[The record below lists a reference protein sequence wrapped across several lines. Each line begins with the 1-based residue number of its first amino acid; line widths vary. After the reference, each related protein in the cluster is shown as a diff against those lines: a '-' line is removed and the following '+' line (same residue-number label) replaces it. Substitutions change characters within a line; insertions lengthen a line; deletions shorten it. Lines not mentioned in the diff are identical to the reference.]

1 MKEICYV
8 NSHIPLQNNATA
20 MQGVPYPDGET
31 RRSGPISEVVLE
43 LAQHVVGDE
52 PLRVVVRFHETFRRQ
67 FHDAAVCKRQ
77 SSVGTGFSGH
87 GSPGLQVNDFGR
99 VGSGRVA
106 GQCDRPGV

>member
-1 MKEICYV
+1 
-8 NSHIPLQNNATA
+8 

-99 VGSGRVA
+99 VGSGRV
-106 GQCDRPGV
+106 GSRRGSV